1 MKGRPWL
8 LLLLVASI
16 ATLSY
21 SKTLTPLDDIA
32 ETNNVLS
39 DHEQILKDSKIPM
52 AADPRYV
59 IFHSLTIITNI
70 LTIKIA

>member
-8 LLLLVASI
+8 LLLLVALM

-21 SKTLTPLDDIA
+21 SKTLTPLDDVA
-32 ETNNVLS
+32 ETNNVLA
-39 DHEQILKDSKIPM
+39 DHEILKDSKIPM

-59 IFHSLTIITNI
+59 ISFTVTNNNN
-70 LTIKIA
+70 

>member
-1 MKGRPWL
+1 M
-8 LLLLVASI
+8 

-21 SKTLTPLDDIA
+21 SKTLTPLDDLA

-39 DHEQILKDSKIPM
+39 DHEKILKDSKIPM

-59 IFHSLTIITNI
+59 IFLSFTNN
-70 LTIKIA
+70 

>member
-8 LLLLVASI
+8 LLLLVASM

-21 SKTLTPLDDIA
+21 SKTLKPLDDVA

-39 DHEQILKDSKIPM
+39 DQEKILKDSKIPM
-52 AADPRYV
+52 AADPRYDYYFV
-59 IFHSLTIITNI
+59 FSNN
-70 LTIKIA
+70 